1 MKHRMMGFTLVEL
14 SLVLLA
20 LGLVIPAAV
29 IFWQLSE
36 RQRVTSV
43 QTDVQQQARD
53 AVVGFLHSNYRL
65 PCPAVNAQGVEDCAG
80 TRQVG
85 FVPWRTLNLPR
96 PEAGLLRYGVSR
108 DPSVTPHLDRDLA
121 VAKDR
126 MNPLRVP
133 TPNPRTGA
141 APNPPTNNN
150 APNPNLPQLPV
161 PAEGV
166 LGATFS
172 GKVGDPSLAAEDPLN
187 ANCLPDN
194 VSPTA
199 ACPPTAGGTQ
209 AVNLID
215 VCLALNTASDAV
227 STVSTRLGVN
237 ARLAGTTAKRAVA
250 FVIVAPGLLDADGIN
265 GAFDGANSTASDS
278 APTFEAPG
286 TAVTDTYDDIVM
298 AASPTELF
306 AELHC
311 GAALSGASH
320 AHFNAATG
328 ALVLERA
335 MYDYRDQLYVAVVL
349 GEADVASAKA
359 GVASA
364 AASVLDAGKETLA
377 AMADATGSAG
387 ARSFQLAPALFGAG
401 LAAASVIVAA
411 IALDDAQKSL
421 AEARQ
426 VHTDFATRTSAM
438 TALAQAVNLNALRAD
453 AIGH

>member
-43 QTDVQQQARD
+43 QMDVQQQARD

-65 PCPAVNAQGVEDCAG
+65 PCPAVNAQGVEDCSG
-80 TRQVG
+80 TRKVG

-108 DPSVTPHLDRDLA
+108 DPSPLSPHLDRDLA

-141 APNPPTNNN
+141 GPNPPTNNN

-172 GKVGDPSLAAEDPLN
+172 GKTGDPALAAQDPLN
-187 ANCLPDN
+187 ANCLADN
-194 VSPTA
+194 VSTA
-199 ACPPTAGGTQ
+199 ACPPPAGGTQ
-209 AVNLID
+209 EVNLLD
-215 VCLALNTASDAV
+215 VCLALNTASDSVAAV
-227 STVSTRLGVN
+227 STQLGVN
-237 ARLAGTTAKRAVA
+237 ARLAGVAAKRAVA
-250 FVIVAPGLLDADGIN
+250 FVIVAPGLLDADGVN

-278 APTFEAPG
+278 TPTFEAPG

-401 LAAASVIVAA
+401 LAAASVVAA
-411 IALDDAQKSL
+411 ALALDDAKESL
-421 AEARQ
+421 AQARQ
-426 VHTDFATRTSAM
+426 VHTDFATRTSTM
-438 TALAQAVNLNALRAD
+438 TALAQAINLNALRAD